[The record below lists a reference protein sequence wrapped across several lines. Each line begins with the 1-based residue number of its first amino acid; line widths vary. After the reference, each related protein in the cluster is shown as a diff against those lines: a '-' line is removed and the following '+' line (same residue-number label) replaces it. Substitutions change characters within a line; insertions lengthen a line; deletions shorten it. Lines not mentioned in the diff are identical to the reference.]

1 MSFNRVE
8 IRLLLLLLLSSSLL
22 LRFEAQQQFAAS
34 TSITASH
41 VDPEHVHGGRRE
53 FQRGVKKTSSSHEDC
68 VGEIE
73 NGKY

>member
-8 IRLLLLLLLSSSLL
+8 IRLLLLSSSLL
-22 LRFEAQQQFAAS
+22 LRSEAKQQFAAY

-41 VDPEHVHGGRRE
+41 VDPKHVDGGRRE
-53 FQRGVKKTSSSHEDC
+53 FHGGVKKTASSLEEC
-68 VGEIE
+68 VDEIE

>member
-8 IRLLLLLLLSSSLL
+8 IRLLLLLLLLSSSLL

-41 VDPEHVHGGRRE
+41 VDPEHVHGGRQE
-53 FQRGVKKTSSSHEDC
+53 F
-68 VGEIE
+68 
-73 NGKY
+73 

>member
-1 MSFNRVE
+1 MSFNRAE
-8 IRLLLLLLLSSSLL
+8 IRLLLLLLLLLSSSLL

-53 FQRGVKKTSSSHEDC
+53 F
-68 VGEIE
+68 
-73 NGKY
+73 

>member
-8 IRLLLLLLLSSSLL
+8 IRLLLLLLSSSLL
-22 LRFEAQQQFAAS
+22 LRFEDQQQFAAS

-53 FQRGVKKTSSSHEDC
+53 F
-68 VGEIE
+68 
-73 NGKY
+73 